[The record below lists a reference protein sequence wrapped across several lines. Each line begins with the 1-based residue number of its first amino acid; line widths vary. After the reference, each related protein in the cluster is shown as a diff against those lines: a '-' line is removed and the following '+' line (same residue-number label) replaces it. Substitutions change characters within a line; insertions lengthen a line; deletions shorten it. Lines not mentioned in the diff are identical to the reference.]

1 MLMSLL
7 ARYIGLST
15 LLCVLLL
22 FFFPLAHGNFQATH
36 GPITALRSKRSLALL
51 FLSIM
56 LAALQVLAIFIR
68 TRLLQIRSWRTH
80 SDSYFA
86 YSRHAESF
94 GILRC

>member
-36 GPITALRSKRSLALL
+36 GPVTALRSKRGLALL
-51 FLSIM
+51 FFSIM
-56 LAALQVLAIFIR
+56 LAALQVLAISIPSL
-68 TRLLQIRSWRTH
+68 LLQIRRWRTH
-80 SDSYFA
+80 INSYFG
-86 YSRHAESF
+86 YSRHSASF